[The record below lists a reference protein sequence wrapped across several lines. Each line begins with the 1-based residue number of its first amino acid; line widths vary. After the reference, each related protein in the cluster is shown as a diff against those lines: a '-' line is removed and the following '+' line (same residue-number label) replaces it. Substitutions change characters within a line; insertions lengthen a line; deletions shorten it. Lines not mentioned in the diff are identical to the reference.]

1 MDAHPSGLVTLGQRR
16 FQPKPEWLK
25 VRLPSGDGYERVR
38 RLLRRLDLHTVCEE
52 SRCPNIAECW
62 GGGTATVMLMGD
74 VCTRGCRFCHVSS
87 GSPEPLDEDEPRHL
101 AEAVAELGLRYLVV
115 TSVDR
120 DDLPDQGAGH
130 FAEAIRQMKS
140 RCPETLLEVLIPDFQ
155 GRDDLLQKVIEA
167 RPDVVAH
174 NVETVRRLTPTTRDA
189 RAGYDQSLRLL
200 ASLKAQG
207 KAPGSSVFGKRLYSK
222 SSIMLGLGET
232 REELHQTFAD
242 LRGAGVDVLTL
253 GQYLQPSS
261 WHLRVERFVSPQEF
275 EDLRGEAM
283 QYGFL
288 YVAAGP
294 LVRSSYRA
302 AEFFMEATLRQP
314 LPTETTR

>member
-1 MDAHPSGLVTLGQRR
+1 MEAHTSGLVTLQHGRR
-16 FQPKPEWLK
+16 LPPKPEWLK
-25 VRLPSGDGYERVR
+25 VRLPSGEGYERVR
-38 RLLRRLDLHTVCEE
+38 RLLKGLALHTVCEE
-52 SRCPNIAECW
+52 SRCPNMAECW

-74 VCTRGCRFCHVSS
+74 VCTRGCRFCHVAS
-87 GSPEPLDEDEPRHL
+87 GSPEPLDPDEPRHL

-130 FAEAIRQMKS
+130 FAKAIRELKA

-155 GRDDLLQKVIEA
+155 GRDDLLAVIANA

-189 RAGYDQSLRLL
+189 RAGYDQSLGVL
-200 ASLKAQG
+200 ASLKSLRKQL
-207 KAPGSSVFGKRLYSK
+207 RTK

-232 REELHQTFAD
+232 REELHQTFRD
-242 LRGAGVDVLTL
+242 LRTVGVDVLTL
-253 GQYLQPSS
+253 GQYLQPSG
-261 WHLRVERFVSPQEF
+261 WHLKVERFVSPAEF
-275 EDLRGEAM
+275 EELRLEAM
-283 QYGFL
+283 EFGFL

-302 AEFFMEATLRQP
+302 AEFFLQATLPKSSVEAADQAAR
-314 LPTETTR
+314 

>member
-16 FQPKPEWLK
+16 LPPKPEWLK

-74 VCTRGCRFCHVSS
+74 VCTRGCRFCHVAS
-87 GSPEPLDEDEPRHL
+87 GSPTPLDEDEPRHL
-101 AEAVAELGLRYLVV
+101 AEAVSELGLRYLVV

-130 FAEAIRQMKS
+130 FAEAIRELKS
-140 RCPETLLEVLIPDFQ
+140 RCPDTLLEVLIPDFQ
-155 GRDDLLQKVIEA
+155 GRDDLLSKVIEA

-200 ASLKAQG
+200 ASLKA
-207 KAPGSSVFGKRLYSK
+207 APLSGKRLYTK

-232 REELHQTFAD
+232 REELRHTFAD
-242 LRGAGVDVLTL
+242 LRASGVDVLTL

-261 WHLRVERFVSPQEF
+261 WHLRVERFVSPEEF
-275 EDLRGEAM
+275 EELRSEAM
-283 QYGFL
+283 GYGFL

-302 AEFFMEATLRQP
+302 AEFFMEATLRQN

>member
-1 MDAHPSGLVTLGQRR
+1 MDAHPSSGLVTLGQRR
-16 FQPKPEWLK
+16 LQPKPEWLK

-74 VCTRGCRFCHVSS
+74 VCTRGCRFCHVAS
-87 GSPEPLDEDEPRHL
+87 GSPTPLDENEPRHL
-101 AEAVAELGLRYLVV
+101 AEAVSELGLRYLVV

-130 FAEAIRQMKS
+130 FAEAIRQLKS
-140 RCPETLLEVLIPDFQ
+140 RCPDTLLEVLIPDFQ
-155 GRDDLLQKVIEA
+155 GRADLLSKVIEA
-167 RPDVVAH
+167 RPDVIAH

-189 RAGYDQSLRLL
+189 RAGYVQSLHLL
-200 ASLKAQG
+200 ASLKAPTVATG
-207 KAPGSSVFGKRLYSK
+207 FSPKRLYTK

-232 REELHQTFAD
+232 RGELHETFAD
-242 LRGAGVDVLTL
+242 LRAAGVDVLTL

-261 WHLRVERFVSPQEF
+261 WHLRVERFVSPAEF
-275 EDLRGEAM
+275 EELRHEAM
-283 QYGFL
+283 GYGFL

-302 AEFFMEATLRQP
+302 AEFFMEATLRQN

>member
-1 MDAHPSGLVTLGQRR
+1 MDANATGLVTLGTGRK
-16 FQPKPEWLK
+16 FPPKPEWLK

-38 RLLRRLDLHTVCEE
+38 KLLRRLDLHTVCEE
-52 SRCPNIAECW
+52 SRCPNMAECW

-87 GSPEPLDEDEPRHL
+87 GQRPAPLDPDEPRHL

-130 FAEAIRQMKS
+130 FAEAIRSLKARS
-140 RCPETLLEVLIPDFQ
+140 PDTLLEVLIPDFQ
-155 GRDDLLQKVIEA
+155 GQEPLLQTLVEA
-167 RPDVVAH
+167 GPDVIAH
-174 NVETVRRLTPTTRDA
+174 NVETVRRLTPTTRDP
-189 RAGYDQSLRLL
+189 RASYDQSLAVL
-200 ASLKAQG
+200 AAVKVAGAARGL
-207 KAPGSSVFGKRLYSK
+207 RTK
-222 SSIMLGLGET
+222 SSLMLGLGET
-232 REELHQTFAD
+232 REELGQAFRD
-242 LRGAGVDVLTL
+242 LRSVGVDVLTL

-261 WHLRVERFVSPQEF
+261 WHLKVERFVPPAEF
-275 EDLRGEAM
+275 EELRQEAM
-283 QYGFL
+283 SHGFM

-302 AEFFMEATLRQP
+302 AEFFLEATLGQAKGHVP
-314 LPTETTR
+314 SAAPA